1 VKIGPQLAKQIQ
13 KNDNITY
20 ERYLNGNYVESM
32 FIEPVTEY
40 ELQIEINNLSETKS
54 AGHDDISVKMIKII
68 SEEIIKPLT
77 YIYNLSFETGK
88 IPNFLKI
95 ALVTPIFKAKENNLF
110 ENYRPISVL
119 TCFSKLLE
127 KLMHKRLINYVE
139 KHRIL
144 SEHQFGFRKN
154 RSTEHA
160 ILELTDKISKAI
172 DEGKYTVGIFLDLSK
187 AFDTVNHEI
196 LIKKTSTLWN

>member
-1 VKIGPQLAKQIQ
+1 MKIGPQLAKKIP

-20 ERYLNGNYVESM
+20 ESYLNGNYVESM

-54 AGHDDISVKMIKII
+54 AGHDDKSARMIKII

-88 IPNFLKI
+88 IPF
-95 ALVTPIFKAKENNLF
+95 FKAKENNLF

-160 ILELTDKISKAI
+160 IL
-172 DEGKYTVGIFLDLSK
+172 
-187 AFDTVNHEI
+187 
-196 LIKKTSTLWN
+196 

>member
-1 VKIGPQLAKQIQ
+1 
-13 KNDNITY
+13 
-20 ERYLNGNYVESM
+20 M

-54 AGHDDISVKMIKII
+54 AGHDDISAKMIKII

-77 YIYNLSFETGK
+77 YICNLSFETGN
-88 IPNFLKI
+88 IPHFLKI
-95 ALVTPIFKAKENNLF
+95 ALGTPIFKVKENNLF

-127 KLMHKRLINYVE
+127 KLMHNRLINYVE

-154 RSTEHA
+154 RSTEYA
-160 ILELTDKISKAI
+160 ILELTDKISKTI
-172 DEGKYTVGIFLDLSK
+172 VEVKYTVDIFLDLSK
-187 AFDTVNHEI
+187 A
-196 LIKKTSTLWN
+196 

>member
-1 VKIGPQLAKQIQ
+1 MRDTKKIP

-54 AGHDDISVKMIKII
+54 AGHDDISAKMIKII

-88 IPNFLKI
+88 IGTRR
-95 ALVTPIFKAKENNLF
+95 VHVSAKKLDSHF
-110 ENYRPISVL
+110 V
-119 TCFSKLLE
+119 FS
-127 KLMHKRLINYVE
+127 
-139 KHRIL
+139 
-144 SEHQFGFRKN
+144 
-154 RSTEHA
+154 
-160 ILELTDKISKAI
+160 
-172 DEGKYTVGIFLDLSK
+172 
-187 AFDTVNHEI
+187 
-196 LIKKTSTLWN
+196 